1 MSAAPAGRAVRSA
14 ARVAVA
20 VAALGL
26 LLPTAR
32 AAAQGSAALEQA
44 EARLAAGDAAEARL
58 LVAAW
63 WRAAEAGGGGMER
76 PRGLALRARLS
87 TDTEA
92 AERDW
97 LALVLGYPASREAPT
112 ALLRLGQLL
121 LARGEAQRASA
132 YLERLVA
139 DYPGHPLRGDAFLWL
154 GRARRAAG
162 HTEGACLAVAEGMAM
177 SPDAELR
184 ALLGVEE
191 ARCPDSLRLSRPPSA
206 APAARAPTP
215 RAAAGTP
222 SSSPAARPPASSDAA
237 GYAVQSGAYRSAG
250 AAAALARRL
259 DAAGFD
265 ARLVRVSGSELVRV
279 RVGRF
284 GSVAEASAVRAR
296 LAAAGFEAVVVGD
309 VARERSP
316 Q

>member
-1 MSAAPAGRAVRSA
+1 MSL
-14 ARVAVA
+14 
-20 VAALGL
+20 AALALL
-26 LLPTAR
+26 LLPPTGV
-32 AAAQGSAALEQA
+32 AAQGTAALEQA
-44 EARLAAGDAAEARL
+44 EARLAAGDAEEARR
-58 LVAAW
+58 LVNAW
-63 WRAAEAGGGGMER
+63 WRAAEAGGGGTER
-76 PRGLALRARLS
+76 ARGLALRARLS
-87 TDTEA
+87 TDTDA

-97 LALVLGYPASREAPT
+97 LALVLGYPASREAPA

-162 HTEGACLAVAEGMAM
+162 HTEGACLAVAEGLAM

-191 ARCPDSLRLSRPPSA
+191 ARCPDSLRLSQRPP
-206 APAARAPTP
+206 APAARMPTP

-222 SSSPAARPPASSDAA
+222 TPRPAAAPPTSSEA
-237 GYAVQSGAYRSAG
+237 GAFAVQSGAYRSAG

-284 GSVAEASAVRAR
+284 ASVAEASAVRAR

-316 Q
+316 R